1 MTDPSPGLPPAGAG
15 PPGGPDPAEPP
26 GDPAADSILPATLR
40 LLIIDDDEVDRMRL
54 VRLLGRIPEWT
65 CEIQV
70 AVDRAS
76 GLAALRTACYDC
88 VLLDFRLPDG
98 DATDV
103 LKEARAV
110 EGECPPFVI
119 QTVLDHEDTAIKVLG
134 KGAQDYLVKG
144 KFDAA
149 LLRRTI
155 RYAIERDRLI
165 KERNRLRRELEEA
178 SAHIKTLEGLL
189 PICSYCKNIRDKDGV
204 WHRVEDY
211 IADRNKMALSH
222 GICPDC
228 MRKHYP
234 WFPQ

>member
-1 MTDPSPGLPPAGAG
+1 MTDQPPGMPPADAVPPDAPNPAVQPSGPAG
-15 PPGGPDPAEPP
+15 SPAQ
-26 GDPAADSILPATLR
+26 PATLR

-65 CEIQV
+65 SEIHT
-70 AVDRAS
+70 AADRAS
-76 GLAALRTACYDC
+76 GLAALRTGTYDC

-98 DATDV
+98 DAMDV
-103 LKEARAV
+103 LKAARAT
-110 EGECPPFVI
+110 EGEGPPFII
-119 QTVLDHEDTAIKVLG
+119 QTVLDHEDTAVGVLAQ
-134 KGAQDYLVKG
+134 GAQDYLVKG
-144 KFDAA
+144 HFDAA

-165 KERNRLRRELEEA
+165 KEHNRLRRALQEA

-211 IADRNKMALSH
+211 ITDHSKTAISH